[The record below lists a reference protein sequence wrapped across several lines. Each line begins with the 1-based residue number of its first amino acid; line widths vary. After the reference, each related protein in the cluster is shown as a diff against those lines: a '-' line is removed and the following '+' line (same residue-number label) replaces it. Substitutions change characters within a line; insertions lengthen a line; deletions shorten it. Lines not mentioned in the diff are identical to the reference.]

1 MAASDTNP
9 RSDPP
14 STEGFAC
21 LSATALAERLDEEI
35 GRAERHGTQ
44 LSCLLMVIENLE
56 EMAGEY
62 GEELAEQTLEYVG
75 GALRREL
82 RRFDRIGRPAERQL
96 LILLPGA
103 GSPQGECVGRRVL
116 ERVGTI
122 KVEVRGSR
130 RPLRVSIG
138 LAEWYKDTSAED
150 LLARARAAT
159 HAGRNENGMA
169 SSSAHDAR

>member
-1 MAASDTNP
+1 MEADDPNLRVDPLSMEASSYLSVADL
-9 RSDPP
+9 SDRI
-14 STEGFAC
+14 A
-21 LSATALAERLDEEI
+21 EEI
-35 GRAERHGTQ
+35 SRAERHGTR

-82 RRFDRIGRPAERQL
+82 RRFDRIGRPAEKQL

-103 GSPQGECVGRRVL
+103 SSPQGECVGRRVL

-122 KVEVRGSR
+122 KVEARGSR
-130 RPLRVSIG
+130 RPLRISIG

-150 LLARARAAT
+150 LLTRARAAT
-159 HAGRNENGMA
+159 HAGRTENGMT
-169 SSSAHDAR
+169 SSAAHEAR